1 MKFVSEFALRPG
13 SQTEYRRRHDEIWPE
28 MLELISQAG
37 IENYSIWNKGTQL
50 IEYFETED
58 PERVRR
64 VLAESPVKARWDAYM
79 SDILVFGSSGAMEP
93 LTMMFQYNGKEPDN
107 GK

>member
-50 IEYFETED
+50 IEYFETEE
-58 PERVRR
+58 PERGRR
-64 VLAESPVKARWDAYM
+64 VLAESPVKARGDAYM